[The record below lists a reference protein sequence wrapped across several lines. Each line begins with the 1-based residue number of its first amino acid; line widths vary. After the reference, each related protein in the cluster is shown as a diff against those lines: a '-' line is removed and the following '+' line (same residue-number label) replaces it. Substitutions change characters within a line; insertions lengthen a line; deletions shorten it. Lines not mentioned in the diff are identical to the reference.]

1 MKKILILI
9 LVIGSMGALATE
21 DPPADL
27 LAILTEN
34 DRAACMLDTEAKTLC
49 DCSNSEHRKADSV
62 CVVKKCCLD
71 EVVAV
76 GDTATTCTA
85 NVDGNYSKA
94 LQDAKSADIEVNVI
108 SY

>member
-9 LVIGSMGALATE
+9 LVIGSLGAFAE
-21 DPPADL
+21 DPPANL

-49 DCSNSEHRKADSV
+49 DCSNSDHRKPTSK
-62 CVVKKCCLD
+62 CVEAKCCLD

-94 LQDAKSADIEVNVI
+94 LQDAKSAGVDVNVI